1 MSSRRSS
8 LLLLAFTA
16 FVPARGAQPA
26 AAAAAVVSKD
36 PTAEITVSAE
46 YFSFSR
52 ESDFL
57 GFGQTAKASSNLKGS
72 LAGVGLRWSPLA
84 AGSNNSF
91 EFAGRSGSL
100 DAKPA
105 YSLGALGAVNSQID
119 VKRREF
125 EAGGLYYLG
134 KGSLSFIRY
143 GYSRMEEK
151 LTNTLPSTS
160 PASWAPTTGGI
171 DASNSRLYR
180 RSMSANNAYL
190 GLGFNFASTSTKGDR
205 TTLYGLKIDTDVQGG
220 SLKSNF
226 LTPDGKFTSS
236 TFFSVPHRATLYF
249 KNAGPSGGYF
259 AEAGYRGVANFADKG
274 GVKGYDSGIFG
285 RLGFSV
291 SF

>member
-105 YSLGALGAVNSQID
+105 YSLGALGAVNSS
-119 VKRREF
+119 VV
-125 EAGGLYYLG
+125 
-134 KGSLSFIRY
+134 
-143 GYSRMEEK
+143 
-151 LTNTLPSTS
+151 
-160 PASWAPTTGGI
+160 
-171 DASNSRLYR
+171 NSRR
-180 RSMSANNAYL
+180 VGSTTSARGACPS
-190 GLGFNFASTSTKGDR
+190 FATAIRGWR
-205 TTLYGLKIDTDVQGG
+205 
-220 SLKSNF
+220 KS
-226 LTPDGKFTSS
+226 
-236 TFFSVPHRATLYF
+236 
-249 KNAGPSGGYF
+249 
-259 AEAGYRGVANFADKG
+259 
-274 GVKGYDSGIFG
+274 
-285 RLGFSV
+285 
-291 SF
+291 